1 MRKWKELAIGMLAVM
16 LAGVSAVP
24 QSVCAADTGE
34 RTQILSAGIGTKLL
48 QQGNS
53 KGIALTSAVFKDGAV
68 LYTVMEYDA
77 DRNGYLSKTE
87 VLAIQNINIPRYYV
101 EDVSG
106 IEKLTSLRE
115 VHLGHYSG
123 TSIKL
128 GKSVEKI
135 IVDDFDAPS
144 IRVSGSGLREVHL
157 GRYSGTSIKL
167 DKSVEKIIIDGFDA
181 PSIRV
186 SGSGLRHMELH
197 GWYPESEIVVD
208 VSACKHL
215 QSLLIED
222 VDISKLRLPKK
233 GGELKELIII
243 DSKLTSINLKNAS
256 YLKILKIRGSKLKE
270 IDLSKNTKLVQLE
283 CSFGKLTSLDC
294 SKNKALKT
302 LNCEGNKLAS
312 LDLSNNTKLTALN
325 CYGNKLDSLNLSKNK
340 ALKTLSCGGNELT
353 SLDLSENKKLTRVDC
368 YKNPLQ
374 ELNIKGK
381 TYAYSEIKVTPEIVS
396 VTPQKPRK
404 IDVVLKSQDKGN
416 QYLVR
421 QDYFYQGENSS
432 LKLSD
437 DQPSGEVD
445 VVSKWVLFCVDILG
459 GKEYDDVMVYTG
471 IAKRI
476 VNVER

>member
-1 MRKWKELAIGMLAVM
+1 MRKWRKLAIGMLAVM
-16 LAGVSAVP
+16 LAGTSAVP
-24 QSVCAADTGE
+24 QSVCAADTGQK
-34 RTQILSAGIGTKLL
+34 TQILSAGIGTKLL
-48 QQGNS
+48 QKGSS
-53 KGIALTSAVFKDGAV
+53 KGIALTKEVFKDEIVLSAV
-68 LYTVMEYDA
+68 KEYDT
-77 DRNGYLSKTE
+77 DRNGYLSETE
-87 VLAIQNINIPRYYV
+87 VLAIQNINISWPV

-106 IEKLTSLRE
+106 IEKLTNLRE
-115 VHLGHYSG
+115 VHLERYVG

-128 GKSVEKI
+128 GKSVERLSVEGLLI
-135 IVDDFDAPS
+135 LDGADASS
-144 IRVSGSGLREVHL
+144 IRVSGSE
-157 GRYSGTSIKL
+157 
-167 DKSVEKIIIDGFDA
+167 
-181 PSIRV
+181 
-186 SGSGLRHMELH
+186 LRHVELH
-197 GWYPESEIVVD
+197 GLYTGSKIVVD

-233 GGELKELIII
+233 SGELKELIIT
-243 DSKLTSINLKNAS
+243 DSELTSINLKDAS
-256 YLKILKIRGSKLKE
+256 NLKILKIRDSQLKE

-325 CYGNKLDSLNLSKNK
+325 CYENKLDSLNLSKNK

-381 TYAYSEIKVTPEIVS
+381 TYAYSEIKVTPQIVS
-396 VTPQKPRK
+396 VESKKPEK
-404 IDVVLKSQDKGN
+404 ITVVLKSQNKGN
-416 QYLVR
+416 RYLIR
-421 QDYFYQGENSS
+421 QDYVDQGENSA

-437 DQPSGEVD
+437 DQASGEVD
-445 VVSKWVLFCVDILG
+445 VVSKYMMFDVDILG
-459 GKEYDDVMVYTG
+459 GKECNDVMVYTD
-471 IAKRI
+471 K
-476 VNVER
+476 VERTVIVER

>member
-16 LAGVSAVP
+16 LAGVSAAP

-34 RTQILSAGIGTKLL
+34 RTQTLSAGIGTKLL
-48 QQGNS
+48 QKGNS

-77 DRNGYLSKTE
+77 DRNGYLSETE
-87 VLAIQNINIPRYYV
+87 VLAIQNINISWTV

-115 VHLGHYSG
+115 VHLRHYSG

-233 GGELKELIII
+233 SGELKELIITN
-243 DSKLTSINLKNAS
+243 SELTSINLKDAS
-256 YLKILKIRGSKLKE
+256 NLKILKIRDSRLKE
-270 IDLSKNTKLVQLE
+270 IDLSKNAKLVQLE
-283 CSFGKLTSLDC
+283 CSFGELTSLDC

-325 CYGNKLDSLNLSKNK
+325 CYENKLDSLNLSKNK

-381 TYAYSEIKVTPEIVS
+381 TYAYSEIKVTPQIVS
-396 VTPQKPRK
+396 VESKKPEK
-404 IDVVLKSQDKGN
+404 ITVVLKSQNKGN
-416 QYLVR
+416 RYLIR
-421 QDYFYQGENSS
+421 QDYVDQGENSA

-437 DQPSGEVD
+437 DQASGEVD
-445 VVSKWVLFCVDILG
+445 VVSKYMMFDVDILG
-459 GKEYDDVMVYTG
+459 GKECNDVMVYTD
-471 IAKRI
+471 K
-476 VNVER
+476 VERTVIVER